1 MPVTKPGS
9 RDQFRLTIDFRPLNR
24 VTIPIADSMPTA
36 STTTDAFS
44 GKNREII
51 SFITEDGVFTPKRV
65 PQGATD
71 SALHFQG
78 ELRKVLAAHI
88 PHSALAWV
96 DDVILFAPTV
106 VEFVLFPRQFFSL
119 VAEARIKLNM
129 AKSKLLEVEV
139 LWCGRLT
146 SGDGVRSDPARV
158 SAIYTV
164 PLPTTVT
171 DLQYFICTTNWL
183 QNPLP
188 DYARMIA
195 PLQTKL
201 ATEKKRIGGRI
212 RNALAAAEAW
222 TDPER
227 GPTRP

>member
-44 GKNREII
+44 GKNYLLYVDSREII

-146 SGDGVRSDPARV
+146 SGDGVRSDPAR
-158 SAIYTV
+158 
-164 PLPTTVT
+164 
-171 DLQYFICTTNWL
+171 
-183 QNPLP
+183 NPLP